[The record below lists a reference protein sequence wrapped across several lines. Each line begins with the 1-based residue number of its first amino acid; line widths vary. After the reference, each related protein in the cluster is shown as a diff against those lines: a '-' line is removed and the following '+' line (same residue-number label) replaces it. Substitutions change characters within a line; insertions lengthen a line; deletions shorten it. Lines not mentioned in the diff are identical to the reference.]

1 VELDDQVPEVVMREE
16 IALLRERHA
25 RALSAAKHLE
35 SELRAREQE
44 FIARRAHDVL
54 EQRVRD
60 DHE

>member
-1 VELDDQVPEVVMREE
+1 MRED

-25 RALSAAKHLE
+25 RALSAVKHLE

-44 FIARRAHDVL
+44 FIVRSAHDVL